1 MKFRS
6 SFKRLGKTA
15 AAIAI
20 YLGTLGSMHQAQAGF
35 LDDYYNSAG
44 ANANVTPAQAYST
57 QSMSV
62 VTGGGLVWKTPN
74 RNFNAVMFTPPSLS
88 AGCGGIDMFLGAFGL
103 ASKEQFIA
111 FLRNVGQNSA
121 GLAFKVALHAMSP
134 ELEQKIQEIADTIN
148 KYTQYFQN
156 SCSAAKAIMDAGP
169 GAWINDAV
177 ATATG
182 NTNRVGT
189 YQDYGTASLALQN
202 NGGKAIQNATKITSA
217 DGVIAEAPEMNIT
230 WAAMNAAK
238 LNDLNDDEKGMLLA
252 LFGTAVYKAT
262 GTSEDSSIA
271 PVEYE
276 VRTELKDLIGEGT
289 GTTSI
294 KIYSC
299 NGDEAACLTPL
310 RVTKAVKPY
319 YALVREQ
326 VDSLRNAVINRTT
339 PDLNVLSSLTNKTS
353 FPIYKIILATAS
365 NNLAFASQTILAVY
379 SMAIAT
385 EIATQYTEEVTA
397 VILNQIK
404 VARNTSFSQKKLI
417 ALETLEKRINTLRE
431 DSRQKRQEI
440 YQKVAQQATMYD
452 QIQALQRSLD
462 GGISQNLAANMRFG
476 G

>member
-1 MKFRS
+1 
-6 SFKRLGKTA
+6 
-15 AAIAI
+15 
-20 YLGTLGSMHQAQAGF
+20 
-35 LDDYYNSAG
+35 
-44 ANANVTPAQAYST
+44 
-57 QSMSV
+57 
-62 VTGGGLVWKTPN
+62 
-74 RNFNAVMFTPPSLS
+74 
-88 AGCGGIDMFLGAFGL
+88 
-103 ASKEQFIA
+103 
-111 FLRNVGQNSA
+111 
-121 GLAFKVALHAMSP
+121 
-134 ELEQKIQEIADTIN
+134 
-148 KYTQYFQN
+148 
-156 SCSAAKAIMDAGP
+156 
-169 GAWINDAV
+169 
-177 ATATG
+177 
-182 NTNRVGT
+182 
-189 YQDYGTASLALQN
+189 
-202 NGGKAIQNATKITSA
+202 
-217 DGVIAEAPEMNIT
+217 
-230 WAAMNAAK
+230 MNAAK

-262 GTSEDSSIA
+262 GTCEDSSIA

-365 NNLAFASQTILAVY
+365 NNLAFASQTILDVY